1 MLIAKSLLY
10 FVVTGVCELGGA
22 YLVWLWLRENKSIWY
37 ALAGA
42 VVLFLYGTLPTLQPA
57 NFGRVQAAYSGFFL
71 LLALLWGWGVDKIR
85 PDKFDFIGAV
95 VALVGMLIIMYAP
108 RDS

>member
-10 FVVTGVCELGGA
+10 FVLTGICELGGA
-22 YLVWLWLRENKSIWY
+22 YLIWLWLREKKSIWY

-42 VVLFLYGTLPTLQPA
+42 VVLFLFQPFSRPILGACRRRTVDFSCYLPFYG
-57 NFGRVQAAYSGFFL
+57 G
-71 LLALLWGWGVDKIR
+71 GVDKIR
-85 PDKFDFIGAV
+85 PDKFDIIGSAV
-95 VALVGMLIIMYAP
+95 AFLGMLIIMYAP

>member
-1 MLIAKSLLY
+1 MRAWRCLFDLAVAAGEEEHL
-10 FVVTGVCELGGA
+10 VCFGG
-22 YLVWLWLRENKSIWY
+22 RS
-37 ALAGA
+37 
-42 VVLFLYGTLPTLQPA
+42 GTVSLPTLQPA

-85 PDKFDFIGAV
+85 PDKFDIIGSAV
-95 VALVGMLIIMYAP
+95 AFLGMLIIMYAP